1 MADKSYALEI
11 RTPEKLVFEEQGS
24 SVTAPGVEGNFQI
37 LVDHIPFL
45 TILTTGVINIQTMD
59 GDRSL
64 ATSGGLFEV
73 LSGRV
78 TALLYTAEW
87 SDEIDVERAEA
98 SRNRAKERLTS
109 RGTIDIDEIRAE
121 AALKRALTRLKISS
135 P

>member
-11 RTPEKLVFEEQGS
+11 RTPERLVFEEQVS
-24 SVTAPGVEGNFQI
+24 SVTAPGVEWNFQI
-37 LVDHIPFL
+37 LAYHIPIL
-45 TILTTGVINIQTMD
+45 KILTSGVISIQTED

-73 LSGRV
+73 LAGRV
-78 TALLYTAEW
+78 TALLDTAEW

-98 SRNRAKERLTS
+98 SRKRAKERLSSRTS
-109 RGTIDIDEIRAE
+109 NVDEIRAE
-121 AALKRALTRLKISS
+121 AALKRALVRIKISS

>member
-1 MADKSYALEI
+1 
-11 RTPEKLVFEEQGS
+11 
-24 SVTAPGVEGNFQI
+24 
-37 LVDHIPFL
+37 
-45 TILTTGVINIQTMD
+45 MD

-78 TALLYTAEW
+78 TALLDTAEW

-109 RGTIDIDEIRAE
+109 RAGDIDEIRAE
-121 AALKRALTRLKISS
+121 AALKRALIRIKISS

>member
-1 MADKSYALEI
+1 
-11 RTPEKLVFEEQGS
+11 
-24 SVTAPGVEGNFQI
+24 
-37 LVDHIPFL
+37 
-45 TILTTGVINIQTMD
+45 MD

-78 TALLYTAEW
+78 TALLDTAEW

-109 RGTIDIDEIRAE
+109 RGAIDIDEIRAE

>member
-11 RTPEKLVFEEQGS
+11 RTPEKLVFAEQIS

-37 LVDHIPFL
+37 LADHIPFL

-59 GDRSL
+59 GGRSL

-78 TALLYTAEW
+78 TALLDTAEW

-109 RGTIDIDEIRAE
+109 RGVIDIDEIRAE

>member
-11 RTPEKLVFEEQGS
+11 RTPEKLVFEEQVS
-24 SVTAPGVEGNFQI
+24 SVTAPGIEGNFQI
-37 LVDHIPFL
+37 LADHIPFL

-78 TALLYTAEW
+78 TALLDTAEW
-87 SDEIDVERAEA
+87 SDELDVERAEA

>member
-11 RTPEKLVFEEQGS
+11 RTPEKLVFAEQIS

-78 TALLYTAEW
+78 TALLDTAEW

-98 SRNRAKERLTS
+98 SRNRAKERLSS
-109 RGTIDIDEIRAE
+109 RGAIDIDEIRAE

>member
-11 RTPEKLVFEEQGS
+11 RTPERLVFEEQVS
-24 SVTAPGVEGNFQI
+24 SVTAPGVEGNLQI
-37 LVDHIPFL
+37 LADHIPFL
-45 TILTTGVINIQTMD
+45 TILTTGIISIQTED

-73 LSGRV
+73 LAGRV
-78 TALLYTAEW
+78 TALLDTAEW

-98 SRNRAKERLTS
+98 SRKRAKERLSSRTS
-109 RGTIDIDEIRAE
+109 NVDEIRAE
-121 AALKRALTRLKISS
+121 AALKRALIRIKISS

>member
-11 RTPEKLVFEEQGS
+11 RTPEKLVFAEQIS

-37 LVDHIPFL
+37 LADHIPFL

-78 TALLYTAEW
+78 TALLDTAEW

-109 RGTIDIDEIRAE
+109 RGAIDIDEIRAE
-121 AALKRALTRLKISS
+121 AALKRALIRIKISN